1 VYGMNSC
8 CSVPYVHSNFCLS
21 TSSIHRKNRVVDFLL
36 KRLQCEREYLQ
47 LHRDTTV
54 QSLLA
59 SPRVEDGRLVFEDS
73 PLVRAA
79 VNGRVLVVD
88 EADKAPVEVVAL
100 LKGLIEDG
108 ELALP
113 DGRVLRYEKS
123 SSAPGQKSVMIHP
136 DFRVWALANP
146 AGFPFHGNDLAKEI
160 ADVFSCHTV
169 PALDPDSQANILKS
183 YGPDV
188 PDKTIRKIIRI
199 WQDLTKAHQKGAL
212 AYPFSIREAVS
223 VVRHLAEYAADG
235 LDGAIENVVA
245 FDRFDPSLMKQLGG
259 IFKQHGV
266 QLPAAGTALAN
277 RGREGGIST
286 PRTRT
291 SSAKHGKETT
301 EAHVGGNQW
310 AGGTGGSDTAGLGGR
325 GGPYRLDLGHKV
337 HQVSDEMKA
346 EVSDEAKKK
355 ARAMAEAALAEK
367 LKELNMG
374 KGDWD
379 RYENLRSRV
388 EVQIQQLKV
397 HLKDIKRRKEERVWL
412 RRQSTGELDDS
423 RIVDALAGEKDV
435 FKRRGVAAEGAMLH
449 ALEGEKPMS
458 VTLVVDVSA
467 SMYRFNGYDGRL
479 ERLLEATLMIM
490 EALGD
495 DERFKLQIVGHNG
508 DNARIPLVGTD
519 TANDPATQLR
529 VLETMVAHTQYTFPG
544 DNTLEAMELALS
556 GAHEDEV
563 VLVVSDANLRRYK
576 IKPKHV
582 ATLLQRTDVHAHLI
596 LIGSTGD
603 EAPHLAN
610 AIPNGR
616 AQVCADSDELPLLIK
631 NILSSIAK

>member
-1 VYGMNSC
+1 
-8 CSVPYVHSNFCLS
+8 
-21 TSSIHRKNRVVDFLL
+21 
-36 KRLQCEREYLQ
+36 
-47 LHRDTTV
+47 
-54 QSLLA
+54 
-59 SPRVEDGRLVFEDS
+59 
-73 PLVRAA
+73 
-79 VNGRVLVVD
+79 
-88 EADKAPVEVVAL
+88 
-100 LKGLIEDG
+100 
-108 ELALP
+108 
-113 DGRVLRYEKS
+113 
-123 SSAPGQKSVMIHP
+123 
-136 DFRVWALANP
+136 
-146 AGFPFHGNDLAKEI
+146 
-160 ADVFSCHTV
+160 
-169 PALDPDSQANILKS
+169 
-183 YGPDV
+183 
-188 PDKTIRKIIRI
+188 
-199 WQDLTKAHQKGAL
+199 
-212 AYPFSIREAVS
+212 
-223 VVRHLAEYAADG
+223 
-235 LDGAIENVVA
+235 
-245 FDRFDPSLMKQLGG
+245 
-259 IFKQHGV
+259 
-266 QLPAAGTALAN
+266 
-277 RGREGGIST
+277 
-286 PRTRT
+286 
-291 SSAKHGKETT
+291 
-301 EAHVGGNQW
+301 
-310 AGGTGGSDTAGLGGR
+310 
-325 GGPYRLDLGHKV
+325 
-337 HQVSDEMKA
+337 MKA
-346 EVSDEAKKK
+346 EVTDEAKAK

-435 FKRRGVAAEGAMLH
+435 FKRRGVAAEGAKLH

-467 SMYRFNGYDGRL
+467 SMYRFNSYDGRL

-495 DERFKLQIVGHNG
+495 DERFKLQILGHNG
-508 DNARIPLVGTD
+508 DNARIPLVGAD
-519 TANDPATQLR
+519 TANDPVTQLR

-544 DNTLEAMELALS
+544 DNTLQAMELALS
-556 GAHEDEV
+556 AAQEDDV

-616 AQVCADSDELPLLIK
+616 AQVCADSDELPSLIK

>member
-1 VYGMNSC
+1 
-8 CSVPYVHSNFCLS
+8 
-21 TSSIHRKNRVVDFLL
+21 
-36 KRLQCEREYLQ
+36 
-47 LHRDTTV
+47 
-54 QSLLA
+54 
-59 SPRVEDGRLVFEDS
+59 VEDGRLVFDDS

-146 AGFPFHGNDLAKEI
+146 AGYPFHGNDLAKEI

-169 PALDPDSQANILKS
+169 DALDPDSQFNILKS
-183 YGPDV
+183 YGANV
-188 PDKTIRKIIRI
+188 PDKTIRKIICI

-223 VVRHLAEYAADG
+223 VVRHLAEYADDG
-235 LDGAIENVVA
+235 LDGAIENIVA
-245 FDRFDPSLMKQLGG
+245 FDRFDPSLMKQLEA

-266 QLPAAGTALAN
+266 QLPAGTALAG

-291 SSAKHGKETT
+291 SSPKHGKETT

-337 HQVSDEMKA
+337 HQVSDEMKE

-355 ARAMAEAALAEK
+355 AKAMGEAALAEK

-379 RYENLRSRV
+379 RYENLRMRV

-435 FKRRGVAAEGAMLH
+435 FKRRGVSAEGAKLNS
-449 ALEGEKPMS
+449 LEGEQPMS

-467 SMYRFNGYDGRL
+467 SMYRFNSYDGRL

-495 DERFKLQIVGHNG
+495 DERFKLHIVGHNG
-508 DNARIPLVGTD
+508 DNARIPLVSAD

-544 DNTLEAMELALS
+544 DNTLEAMALALS
-556 GAHEDEV
+556 AAHEDEV

-576 IKPKHV
+576 IKPKQV

-603 EAPHLAN
+603 EAPHLAS